1 MFVRPCSQ
9 ARIFGFLT
17 DIERTPSVI
26 PMTAAP
32 FPSRRSFLE
41 QSSLGLGWLAFSALA
56 SRTSR
61 LAASV
66 SASGLTPRD
75 PHFPARAKHVI
86 FLMMRG
92 GPSHVDLLD
101 EKPELIKHSGKTS
114 TTGRDSAGAKLLG
127 PVHPFASYGRSGLR
141 LSSLLPHIGQHADDL
156 CVLNS
161 MHTDVPNHSPA
172 FVQMHTGSF
181 QFVRPS
187 LGAWSVYGLGS
198 ENENL
203 PGFVTLN
210 PPAGDGG
217 ARNYGSAFLPSV
229 CQGTRLGGGQLPGL
243 YAAFLKKQEAPGPP
257 MRNIAN
263 PDRTLTEQRRQLDLI
278 RGLNEQRLAREPHQP
293 EVEGM
298 IESFELAYRMQSEVP
313 GVLDLAKESAETLEL
328 YGIGKGNDL
337 FAKQC
342 LLARRLVESGVRF
355 IEIASPEG
363 WDHHALITTTLK
375 TACESVDRAV
385 GGLLTDLKRRGLLQD
400 TLVVWGGEFGRT
412 PYAPGL
418 DGRDHNHKGFSL
430 WMAGGGVKGGINYG
444 ATDEIGYEAVENPMH
459 IRDWHATILHLLGL
473 DHKRLTFNYGG
484 RNFRLTETG
493 GEVAKAILM

>member
-1 MFVRPCSQ
+1 
-9 ARIFGFLT
+9 
-17 DIERTPSVI
+17 
-26 PMTAAP
+26 MTNDP
-32 FPSRRSFLE
+32 LIRSRRSFLE

-56 SRTSR
+56 SRTSN

-114 TTGRDSAGAKLLG
+114 TTGRDSSGAKLLG
-127 PVHPFASYGRSGLR
+127 PVHPFASYGKSGLR

-217 ARNYGSAFLPSV
+217 ARNYGSAFLPSA

-243 YAAFLKKQEAPGPP
+243 YAAFMKDQQAPGPP
-257 MRNIAN
+257 MRNIVN

-278 RGLNEQRLAREPHQP
+278 RGLNQERLIREPNQP

-313 GVLDLAKESAETLEL
+313 GVLDLAEESAETLEL
-328 YGIGKGNDL
+328 YGIGKGKDL

-355 IEIASPEG
+355 VEIASPES
-363 WDHHALITTTLK
+363 WDHHALITTNLK
-375 TACESVDRAV
+375 AACESVDRAV

-400 TLVVWGGEFGRT
+400 TLIVWGGEFGRT

-444 ATDEIGYEAVENPMH
+444 ATDEIGYEAVENPLH
-459 IRDWHATILHLLGL
+459 IRDWHATVLHLLGL
-473 DHKRLTFNYGG
+473 DHKRLTYNYGG

-493 GEVAKAILM
+493 GEVAKGIIM

>member
-1 MFVRPCSQ
+1 
-9 ARIFGFLT
+9 
-17 DIERTPSVI
+17 
-26 PMTAAP
+26 MTNDP
-32 FPSRRSFLE
+32 LIRSRRSFLE

-56 SRTSR
+56 SRTSN

-114 TTGRDSAGAKLLG
+114 TTGRDSSGAKLLG
-127 PVHPFASYGRSGLR
+127 PVHPFASYGKSGLR

-217 ARNYGSAFLPSV
+217 ARNYGSAFLPSA
-229 CQGTRLGGGQLPGL
+229 CQGTHLGGGQLPGL
-243 YAAFLKKQEAPGPP
+243 YAAFMKDQQAPGPP
-257 MRNIAN
+257 MRNIVN

-278 RGLNEQRLAREPHQP
+278 RGLNQERLIREPNQP

-313 GVLDLAKESAETLEL
+313 GVLDLAEESAETLEL
-328 YGIGKGNDL
+328 YGIGKGKDL

-355 IEIASPEG
+355 VEIASPES
-363 WDHHALITTTLK
+363 WDHHALITTNLK
-375 TACESVDRAV
+375 AACESVDRAV

-400 TLVVWGGEFGRT
+400 TLIVWGGEFGRT

-444 ATDEIGYEAVENPMH
+444 ATDEIGYEAVENPLH
-459 IRDWHATILHLLGL
+459 IRDWHATVLHLLGL
-473 DHKRLTFNYGG
+473 DHKRLTYNYGG

-493 GEVAKAILM
+493 GEVAKGIIM

>member
-1 MFVRPCSQ
+1 
-9 ARIFGFLT
+9 
-17 DIERTPSVI
+17 
-26 PMTAAP
+26 MTNDP
-32 FPSRRSFLE
+32 LIRSRRSFLE

-56 SRTSR
+56 SRTSN

-114 TTGRDSAGAKLLG
+114 TTGRDSSGAKLLG

-217 ARNYGSAFLPSV
+217 ARNYGSAFLPSA

-243 YAAFLKKQEAPGPP
+243 YAAFMKDQQAPGPP
-257 MRNIAN
+257 MRNIVN

-278 RGLNEQRLAREPHQP
+278 RGLNQERLIREPNQP

-313 GVLDLAKESAETLEL
+313 GVLDLAEESAETLEL
-328 YGIGKGNDL
+328 YGIGKGKDL

-355 IEIASPEG
+355 VEIASPES
-363 WDHHALITTTLK
+363 WDHHALITTNLK
-375 TACESVDRAV
+375 AACESVDRAV

-400 TLVVWGGEFGRT
+400 TLIVWGGEFGRT

-444 ATDEIGYEAVENPMH
+444 ATDEIGYEAVENPLH
-459 IRDWHATILHLLGL
+459 IRDWHATVLHLLGL
-473 DHKRLTFNYGG
+473 DHKRLTYNYGG

-493 GEVAKAILM
+493 GEVAKGIIM

>member
-1 MFVRPCSQ
+1 MNTDFSFPDR
-9 ARIFGFLT
+9 RHFL
-17 DIERTPSVI
+17 
-26 PMTAAP
+26 
-32 FPSRRSFLE
+32 RR
-41 QSSLGLGWLAFSALA
+41 SSLGLGWLALSSLAARSGALA
-56 SRTSR
+56 SGDSSSN
-61 LAASV
+61 LA
-66 SASGLTPRD
+66 PRQT
-75 PHFPARAKHVI
+75 HFPARAKRVI

-101 EKPELIKHSGKTS
+101 YKPELIKHSGQNAKI
-114 TTGRDSAGAKLLG
+114 GRDSLGAKLLG
-127 PVHPFASYGRSGLR
+127 PVHPFAQYGKSGLH
-141 LSSLLPHIGQHADDL
+141 LSTLTPRIAEHADDL
-156 CVLNS
+156 CVINS

-217 ARNYGSAFLPSV
+217 ARNYGSAFLPSI
-229 CQGTRLGGGQLPGL
+229 CQGTRLGGGQLPAL
-243 YAAFLKKQEAPGPP
+243 YAAFLKKQQAPGPP
-257 MRNIAN
+257 MKNIAN
-263 PDRTLTEQRRQLDLI
+263 AALSPAEQRRQLDLI
-278 RGLNEQRLAREPHQP
+278 QGLNQARLAREPHQP

-298 IESFELAYRMQSEVP
+298 IDSFELAYRMQSEVP
-313 GVLDLAKESAETLEL
+313 DVLDLESETKETLEL

-337 FAKQC
+337 FARQC
-342 LLARRLVESGVRF
+342 LLSRRLVEEGVRF
-355 IEIASPEG
+355 VEIASPEG
-363 WDHHALITTTLK
+363 WDHHALITSTLPK
-375 TACESVDRAV
+375 ACAAVDQGV
-385 GGLLTDLKRRGLLQD
+385 GALLTDLKRRGLLED

-430 WMAGGGVKGGINYG
+430 WMAGGGVKGGMNYG

-459 IRDWHATILHLLGL
+459 IHDWHATILHLLGL
-473 DHKRLTFNYGG
+473 DHKRLTYNYGG
-484 RNFRLTETG
+484 RNFRLTETSG
-493 GEVAKAILM
+493 IVAADILS

>member
-1 MFVRPCSQ
+1 M
-9 ARIFGFLT
+9 T
-17 DIERTPSVI
+17 NTPF
-26 PMTAAP
+26 T
-32 FPSRRSFLE
+32 RRSFLE
-41 QSSLGLGWLAFSALA
+41 HSALGAGWLAFSALA
-56 SRTSR
+56 AKRS
-61 LAASV
+61 AASV
-66 SASGLTPRD
+66 DASGLAPRD

-86 FLMMRG
+86 FLTMRG

-101 EKPELIKHSGKTS
+101 EKPDLIKHSGKTS

-127 PVHPFASYGRSGLR
+127 PVHPFASYGKSGLR
-141 LSSLLPHIGQHADDL
+141 MSSLLPRIGEHADDI

-161 MHTDVPNHSPA
+161 LHTDVPNHSPA

-187 LGAWSVYGLGS
+187 LGAWTVYGLGS

-217 ARNYGSAFLPSV
+217 AQNYGSAFLPSI

-243 YAAFLKKQEAPGPP
+243 YAAFLKRQEAPGPP

-263 PDRTLTEQRRQLDLI
+263 PDRSPAEQRRQLDLL
-278 RGLNEQRLAREPHQP
+278 RGLNERRLAREPHQP

-298 IESFELAYRMQSEVP
+298 IESFELAFRMQSEVP
-313 GVLDLAKESAETLEL
+313 GVLDLEEESPETTAL
-328 YGIGKGNDL
+328 YGIGKGEDL
-337 FAKQC
+337 FARQC
-342 LLARRLVESGVRF
+342 LLARRLVEAGVRF
-355 IEIASPEG
+355 VEIASPEG
-363 WDHHALITTTLK
+363 WDHHALITANLQK
-375 TACESVDRAV
+375 ACASVDTAV
-385 GGLLTDLKRRGLLQD
+385 GGLLTDLKRRGLLED
-400 TLVVWGGEFGRT
+400 TLVIWGGEFGRT

-430 WMAGGGVKGGINYG
+430 WMAGGGVKGGINHG

-459 IRDWHATILHLLGL
+459 IRDWHATVLHLLGL
-473 DHKRLTFNYGG
+473 DHKRLTYNYGG
-484 RNFRLTETG
+484 RDFRLTETG
-493 GEVAKAILM
+493 GEVAKEILT

>member
-1 MFVRPCSQ
+1 M
-9 ARIFGFLT
+9 
-17 DIERTPSVI
+17 TPD
-26 PMTAAP
+26 
-32 FPSRRSFLE
+32 PSPRRSFLQ

-56 SRTSR
+56 SRTSS

-66 SASGLTPRD
+66 SASGLSPRD

-127 PVHPFASYGRSGLR
+127 PVHPFASYGKSGLR

-257 MRNIAN
+257 MRNISN
-263 PDRTLTEQRRQLDLI
+263 PDRTLTEQRRKLDLI

-313 GVLDLAKESAETLEL
+313 GVLDLGKESTETFEL

-375 TACESVDRAV
+375 TACESVDHAV

-473 DHKRLTFNYGG
+473 DHKRLTYNYGG
-484 RNFRLTETG
+484 RDFRLTETG
-493 GEVAKAILM
+493 GQVATGILT

>member
-1 MFVRPCSQ
+1 MTPDP
-9 ARIFGFLT
+9 FLPT
-17 DIERTPSVI
+17 
-26 PMTAAP
+26 
-32 FPSRRSFLE
+32 RRDLLR
-41 QSSLGLGWLAFSALA
+41 QSTLGLGWLAFSALA
-56 SRTSR
+56 SKPSF
-61 LAASV
+61 ASA
-66 SASGLTPRD
+66 SASGLTPRET
-75 PHFPARAKHVI
+75 HFPARAKHVI
-86 FLMMRG
+86 FLTMRG

-101 EKPELIKHSGKTS
+101 YKPELEKHSGKTS

-127 PVHPFASYGRSGLR
+127 PVHPFARYGRSGLR
-141 LSSLLPHIGQHADDL
+141 MTSLLPRIGEHADDL
-156 CVLNS
+156 CILNS
-161 MHTDVPNHSPA
+161 MHTEVPNHSPA

-187 LGAWSVYGLGS
+187 LGAWTVYGLGS

-217 ARNYGSAFLPSV
+217 AQNYGSAFLPSI

-243 YAAFLKKQEAPGPP
+243 YAAFMKRQEAPGPP

-263 PDRTLTEQRRQLDLI
+263 PERTSAEQRRQLDLL
-278 RGLNEQRLAREPHQP
+278 RGLNERRLAREPHQP

-298 IESFELAYRMQSEVP
+298 IESFELAFRMQSEVP
-313 GVLDLAKESAETLEL
+313 GVLDVAEESPETLDL
-328 YGIGKGNDL
+328 YGIGKGEDL
-337 FAKQC
+337 FARQC

-355 IEIASPEG
+355 VEIASPG
-363 WDHHALITTTLK
+363 DWDHHALITRTLPERC
-375 TACESVDRAV
+375 ASVDQAV
-385 GGLLTDLKRRGLLQD
+385 GGLLTDLKRRDLLQD

-493 GEVAKAILM
+493 GEVAREILA